1 LSYTWGSAEDAVEI
15 KIGNSKDDILSVTRN
30 LNVALQHLRFSD
42 KPRVFWIDAICVN
55 QHDLHERGHQV
66 KRMADIYTR
75 AKRVVIWLGPEG
87 ANTNLAMKTLA
98 SLSTKVQADWALW
111 ITTPAT
117 GIQASENHWVD
128 PECALPYNI
137 DTVAGIQELY
147 GREWFQRLWVQQEIR
162 LANDDA
168 LVICG

>member
-1 LSYTWGSAEDAVEI
+1 
-15 KIGNSKDDILSVTRN
+15 
-30 LNVALQHLRFSD
+30 
-42 KPRVFWIDAICVN
+42 
-55 QHDLHERGHQV
+55 
-66 KRMADIYTR
+66 MADIYTR